1 MRSPSR
7 YRGRTS
13 SRLSPSLIL
22 SVIAGV
28 LMLIALLVLLVF
40 RPWAQE
46 PAADSPP
53 PETAQP
59 SPTGDQP
66 SPSVDPDP
74 ENTAVSGVESPS
86 PAPSETPQ
94 PEPGYDFSQPVPESD
109 AAQDSYFEDAVFVG
123 DSRTAGFMLYS
134 GVPAGDSL
142 THTGLTIYDIQKG
155 KECIKVGGKTYSTL
169 DALALKQYGKVYLC
183 VGVNELGYPS
193 DQKFYETLCQVVES
207 IRTIQPNA
215 VIYLETLIPLN
226 EQVIAET
233 GGKDYL
239 KNDHLRSYNE
249 LILQAGAEYKVP
261 VLDVYSAFAD
271 ENGSLAAEASNDGV
285 HLNRSYCEQWLD
297 YIRTHTVEFETLY
310 PEGDNVQ

>member
-22 SVIAGV
+22 SVIAGM

-86 PAPSETPQ
+86 PRLRRRRSRRAAMTSPSR
-94 PEPGYDFSQPVPESD
+94 VPESE

-134 GVPAGDSL
+134 GVPPGTA
-142 THTGLTIYDIQKG
+142 
-155 KECIKVGGKTYSTL
+155 
-169 DALALKQYGKVYLC
+169 
-183 VGVNELGYPS
+183 
-193 DQKFYETLCQVVES
+193 
-207 IRTIQPNA
+207 
-215 VIYLETLIPLN
+215 
-226 EQVIAET
+226 
-233 GGKDYL
+233 
-239 KNDHLRSYNE
+239 
-249 LILQAGAEYKVP
+249 
-261 VLDVYSAFAD
+261 
-271 ENGSLAAEASNDGV
+271 
-285 HLNRSYCEQWLD
+285 
-297 YIRTHTVEFETLY
+297 
-310 PEGDNVQ
+310 